1 MRRPLPLNVPV
12 EAEGAEEIGNSQN
25 EGVPTPQSVPV
36 LGMTMPVCGGVEP
49 YNEQSLRCK
58 YCSQG
63 VQTSSYEPAQ
73 DPMGNKIS
81 PGAQEDSGNA
91 RANTP
96 DASKEHDNRG
106 TFGFS
111 RILFK
116 RFPGTQNIRRVASSN
131 RFETT
136 ERSHL
141 HTSLLYAHYELSAG
155 YH

>member
-25 EGVPTPQSVPV
+25 EGVPTPTISAS
-36 LGMTMPVCGGVEP
+36 LGMTVCGGVEA
-49 YNEQSLRCK
+49 YNEQSLRFK

-81 PGAQEDSGNA
+81 PEAQEDSGNA
-91 RANTP
+91 RANIP
-96 DASKEHDNRG
+96 DASKEHYNRC

-116 RFPGTQNIRRVASSN
+116 RFSGTQSIRRVASSN

-141 HTSLLYAHYELSAG
+141 HTSLLCAHYELSDG